1 MTTYNKCTLILFTI
15 FNRPNTTALVFEK
28 IRKAQPQK
36 LYIAADGPRTKQE
49 KELCNKTREIIKRID
64 WDCSV
69 KKLFLEDNQGC
80 RKGMIKV
87 ITCFFENE
95 SEGIILE
102 DDCLPSD
109 SFFSFCSTLLEKYMD
124 DDRIGHIT
132 GSNFQKEKKRRRFI
146 IIFLL

>member
-1 MTTYNKCTLILFTI
+1 
-15 FNRPNTTALVFEK
+15 
-28 IRKAQPQK
+28 
-36 LYIAADGPRTKQE
+36 
-49 KELCNKTREIIKRID
+49 
-64 WDCSV
+64 
-69 KKLFLEDNQGC
+69 
-80 RKGMIKV
+80 MIKV

-124 DDRIGHIT
+124 DDRIGHIP

>member
-1 MTTYNKCTLILFTI
+1 MTTYNKCTPILFTI
-15 FNRPNTTALVFEK
+15 FNRPDTTALVFEK

-36 LYIAADGPRTKQE
+36 LYIAADGPRTKQG

-69 KKLFLEDNQGC
+69 KKLFLEDNLGC
-80 RKGMIKV
+80 RKGMIKA
-87 ITCFFENE
+87 ITWFFENE

-109 SFFSFCSTLLEKYMD
+109 SFFSFCSILLEKYRD

-132 GSNFQKEKKRRRFI
+132 GSNFQKGKKRRRFI